1 MPPVW
6 GVKVEVVVVDVGV
19 AVVVGVLDVGI
30 VLVVVVLG
38 VVVVEV
44 AGGVVVDVVV
54 LELHPDKMRLKIIV
68 VARTR

>member
-1 MPPVW
+1 M
-6 GVKVEVVVVDVGV
+6 DVGV

-30 VLVVVVLG
+30 VLVMVVLG
-38 VVVVEV
+38 VV

>member
-6 GVKVEVVVVDVGV
+6 GVKVEVGVVVVVV
-19 AVVVGVLDVGI
+19 AEGEVVVGVLDVGI
-30 VLVVVVLG
+30 VLVMVVLG
-38 VVVVEV
+38 VV